1 MGDEIVGGEELTF
14 GRRLQHAWNAFK
26 NKDPSLAPPAGID
39 YNGGVVSTT
48 RPDRRRFNTLGL
60 DRTIAGAIYN
70 RIATDAASVVIQHVR
85 LNETGG
91 IIEELDSGL
100 NEVLTVSANTDQTG
114 RAMIQDLVMSMLDEG
129 VVAVVPVDTS
139 INPRVSGSYDIH
151 SVRVGKIT
159 QWWPDKVQ
167 VDLYNEHKGI
177 RELVMVQKKYTAII
191 ENPFYAVMNEPNS
204 TLRRLTHKLAL
215 MDDKDDELA
224 AGKLD
229 LIIQLPYATKSEA
242 RQQQAESR
250 LNKIQEQLTGS
261 PYGIAYID
269 GTERVTQ
276 LNRSVENKL
285 LAEIEY
291 LTSMLYSQLGLT
303 QEILNGTATEDS
315 MTNYYRRTI
324 DVILTAITDEFTRK
338 FLTKTGRTQG
348 QAVKFYRDPFSL
360 TPTNAI
366 ADIADKFTRNEILS
380 PNEVRGIV
388 GFKPS
393 ADPSADELRNRN
405 ISQSVYEEM
414 GSEESAPEEYE
425 DQQMPGYYQDEE
437 EEYDEV

>member
-1 MGDEIVGGEELTF
+1 MDAEVIGGEELTF

-26 NKDPSLAPPAGID
+26 NKDPSLVSTSGVD

-48 RPDRRRFNTLGL
+48 RPDRKRLNTHGL

-85 LNETGG
+85 LNDTGG
-91 IIEELDSGL
+91 IIEEIDSGL

-129 VVAVVPVDTS
+129 VVAVVPVDTT
-139 INPRVSGSYDIH
+139 INPRISGSYDIQ
-151 SVRVGKIT
+151 SVRVGRIM

-167 VDLYNEHKGI
+167 VDLYNEKKGI
-177 RELVMVQKKYTAII
+177 RELVDVQKKYTAII

-215 MDDKDDELA
+215 MDDKDDEFA

-242 RQQQAESR
+242 RQQQAQSR

-291 LTSMLYSQLGLT
+291 LTSMLYSQLGIT

-393 ADPSADELRNRN
+393 TDPSADELRNRN
-405 ISQSVYEEM
+405 ISQSVYDEAE
-414 GSEESAPEEYE
+414 GLE
-425 DQQMPGYYQDEE
+425 QQEPGYYQDEE
-437 EEYDEV
+437 EEYNEV

>member
-1 MGDEIVGGEELTF
+1 MKYSNERSIVT
-14 GRRLQHAWNAFK
+14 
-26 NKDPSLAPPAGID
+26 
-39 YNGGVVSTT
+39 
-48 RPDRRRFNTLGL
+48 
-60 DRTIAGAIYN
+60 AIYN
-70 RIATDAASVVIQHVR
+70 RIAVDVSAVNFRHVK
-85 LNETGG
+85 LDDNGNFT
-91 IIEELDSGL
+91 EEVDSGL
-100 NEVLTVSANTDQTG
+100 NYILSTEANLDQTN
-114 RAMIQDLVMSMLDEG
+114 RAFIQDVVISLFDEG
-129 VVAVVPVDTS
+129 CVALVPIDTNTVPKNPGAFEINS
-139 INPRVSGSYDIH
+139 IRT
-151 SVRVGKIT
+151 GKIT
-159 QWWPDKVQ
+159 EWYPEAVKIEV
-167 VDLYNEHKGI
+167 YN
-177 RELVMVQKKYTAII
+177 QKTGEKEEVTMPKRTVGII
-191 ENPFYAVMNEPNS
+191 ENPLYSVMNERNS
-204 TLRRLTHKLAL
+204 TLQRLIRKLSL
-215 MDDKDDELA
+215 LDQVDEQSSS
-224 AGKLD
+224 GKLD

-242 RQQQAESR
+242 RQQQAQSR
-250 LNKIQEQLTGS
+250 LNKIQEQLTCS

-393 ADPSADELRNRN
+393 ADPAADELRNRN
-405 ISQSVYEEM
+405 ISQSAYDEAE
-414 GSEESAPEEYE
+414 GLEQLPEEY
-425 DQQMPGYYQDEE
+425 DQQEPGYYQDEE
-437 EEYDEV
+437 EEYNEV

>member
-1 MGDEIVGGEELTF
+1 MDDSIVGGEELTF
-14 GRRLQHAWNAFK
+14 GERLQHAWNAFK
-26 NKDPSLAPPAGID
+26 NKDPSYLDVSGVD

-48 RPDRRRFNTLGL
+48 RPDRRRYYSYGI

-70 RIATDAASVVIQHVR
+70 RIATDAASVTFQHVR
-85 LNETGG
+85 LNEVGG
-91 IIEELDSGL
+91 IIEEISSGL
-100 NEVLTVSANTDQTG
+100 NETLNVSANIDQTG

-129 VVAVVPVDTS
+129 VVAAVPVDTT
-139 INPRVSGSYDIH
+139 INPAKSNSYDIQ
-151 SVRVGKIT
+151 SIRVGKIT

-167 VDLYNEHKGI
+167 VDLYNEKKGI
-177 RELVMVQKKYTAII
+177 RQPVMVLKKYTAII
-191 ENPFYAVMNEPNS
+191 ENPFYSVMNEPNS
-204 TLRRLTHKLAL
+204 TLKRLTHKLAL
-215 MDDKDDELA
+215 MDDKDDELS

-242 RQQQAESR
+242 RQQQAEDR
-250 LNKIQEQLTGS
+250 LKKLQDQLTGS
-261 PYGIAYID
+261 PYGIGYID

-276 LNRSVENKL
+276 LNRSIENKL
-285 LAEIEY
+285 LSEIEY
-291 LTSMLYSQLGLT
+291 LTSMLYSQLGIT
-303 QEILNGTATEDS
+303 QDILNGTASEDS

-338 FLTKTGRTQG
+338 FLTKTARTQG
-348 QAVKFYRDPFSL
+348 QAIKFYRDPFSL

-380 PNEVRGIV
+380 PNEIRGIV

-405 ISQSVYEEM
+405 ISQSIYDEM
-414 GSEESAPEEYE
+414 AEPGMPVEDEYYPDE
-425 DQQMPGYYQDEE
+425 AYQDEE
-437 EEYDEV
+437 EENDAV

>member
-1 MGDEIVGGEELTF
+1 
-14 GRRLQHAWNAFK
+14 
-26 NKDPSLAPPAGID
+26 
-39 YNGGVVSTT
+39 
-48 RPDRRRFNTLGL
+48 
-60 DRTIAGAIYN
+60 
-70 RIATDAASVVIQHVR
+70 
-85 LNETGG
+85 
-91 IIEELDSGL
+91 
-100 NEVLTVSANTDQTG
+100 
-114 RAMIQDLVMSMLDEG
+114 
-129 VVAVVPVDTS
+129 
-139 INPRVSGSYDIH
+139 
-151 SVRVGKIT
+151 
-159 QWWPDKVQ
+159 
-167 VDLYNEHKGI
+167 
-177 RELVMVQKKYTAII
+177 
-191 ENPFYAVMNEPNS
+191 
-204 TLRRLTHKLAL
+204 
-215 MDDKDDELA
+215 
-224 AGKLD
+224 
-229 LIIQLPYATKSEA
+229 
-242 RQQQAESR
+242 
-250 LNKIQEQLTGS
+250 
-261 PYGIAYID
+261 
-269 GTERVTQ
+269 
-276 LNRSVENKL
+276 
-285 LAEIEY
+285 
-291 LTSMLYSQLGLT
+291 
-303 QEILNGTATEDS
+303 

>member
-1 MGDEIVGGEELTF
+1 MDAEVIGGEELTF

-26 NKDPSLAPPAGID
+26 NKDPSLVSTSGVD

-48 RPDRRRFNTLGL
+48 RPDRKRLNTHGL

-85 LNETGG
+85 LNDAGG
-91 IIEELDSGL
+91 IIEEIDSGL

-129 VVAVVPVDTS
+129 VVAVVPVDTT
-139 INPRVSGSYDIH
+139 INPRISGSYDIQ
-151 SVRVGKIT
+151 SVRVGRIM

-167 VDLYNEHKGI
+167 VDLYNEKKGI
-177 RELVMVQKKYTAII
+177 RELVDVQKKYTAII

-242 RQQQAESR
+242 RQQQAQSR

-393 ADPSADELRNRN
+393 TDPSADELRNRN
-405 ISQSVYEEM
+405 ISQSAYDEAE
-414 GSEESAPEEYE
+414 GLE
-425 DQQMPGYYQDEE
+425 QQEPGYYQDEE
-437 EEYDEV
+437 EEYNEV

>member
-1 MGDEIVGGEELTF
+1 MDDSIVGGEELTF
-14 GRRLQHAWNAFK
+14 GKRLQHAWNAFK
-26 NKDPSLAPPAGID
+26 NKDPSSLDTSGVS

-48 RPDRRRFNTLGL
+48 RPDRRRSRIYGI

-70 RIATDAASVVIQHVR
+70 RIATDAASVTFQHVR
-85 LNETGG
+85 LNDVGG
-91 IIEELDSGL
+91 IIEEIPSGL
-100 NEVLTVSANTDQTG
+100 NEVLTTSANVDQTG

-129 VVAVVPVDTS
+129 VVAAVPVDTT
-139 INPRVSGSYDIH
+139 INPAKSNSYDIH

-167 VDLYNEHKGI
+167 VDLYNEKIGI
-177 RELVMVQKKYTAII
+177 RQPVMVLKKYTAII
-191 ENPFYAVMNEPNS
+191 ENPFYSVMNEPNS
-204 TLRRLTHKLAL
+204 TLKRLTHKLAL
-215 MDDKDDELA
+215 MDDKDDELS

-242 RQQQAESR
+242 RQQQAEDR
-250 LNKIQEQLTGS
+250 LKKLQDQLTGS
-261 PYGIAYID
+261 PYGIGYID

-285 LAEIEY
+285 LSEIEY

-303 QEILNGTATEDS
+303 QDILNGTASEDS

-338 FLTKTGRTQG
+338 FLTKTARTQG
-348 QAVKFYRDPFSL
+348 QAVRFYRDPFSL

-380 PNEVRGIV
+380 PNEIRGIV

-405 ISQSVYEEM
+405 INQSAYDEM
-414 GSEESAPEEYE
+414 AEPGMPVEDEYYPDE
-425 DQQMPGYYQDEE
+425 AYQDAEE
-437 EEYDEV
+437 E